1 MKKRYWLLA
10 VSICLLLVG
19 CSQGK
24 GNGSSQ
30 LTLEPYDLSDKEEK
44 VVAATGRGSMFFFT
58 LDGPLAKDMDLE
70 RAIEVY
76 EKGKLVSDEP
86 FQYGEEA
93 KKYKHSLNSVGMES
107 SEKELKILHGSEST
121 FITMDEDPIPDENG
135 RSATSLLTEK
145 VELKK
150 DTPVYVYG
158 MATSKNDGEYES
170 LMLENGKPAGGFI
183 NSDKAYVYKITLVDR
198 KTE

>member
-10 VSICLLLVG
+10 LSMCLLLVG

-24 GNGSSQ
+24 GNGSSK

-58 LDGPLAKDMDLE
+58 LDGTLAKDMDLE
-70 RAIEVY
+70 RTIEVY

-86 FQYGEEA
+86 FQYDEEA
-93 KKYKHSLNSVGMES
+93 KKYKHSLNSFGMES
-107 SEKELKILHGSEST
+107 SEKDLKIFNGSESA
-121 FITMDEDPIPDENG
+121 FITMDEDPIPEESG
-135 RSATSLLTEK
+135 SSASSLLTEK

-150 DTPVYVYG
+150 DKPVYIYG
-158 MATSKNDGEYES
+158 MATSKNNGDSVGIG
-170 LMLENGKPAGGFI
+170 LEDGKPVGSFKK
-183 NSDKAYVYKITLVDR
+183 SDKAYIYKITLVDR
-198 KTE
+198 KSE